1 MNAINFN
8 IPQFTSYEIYGNF
21 IPPENAKYV
30 FKTKSD
36 DRSFLWLGN
45 TAISG
50 YSSHNSNIKNQHNY
64 NWKATGHIRLNKNQS
79 YPIRIQV
86 GNGGGP
92 GYIHFKIFKI
102 VTKTRNVTK
111 TKRVKVRDRYRVY
124 RRWKGW
130 VWRGAV
136 YEDRNYTV
144 QEKYEEEQEISPT
157 FKHNLD
163 NEQLKDPIYKRPVI
177 LTKQVPIDSTK
188 DVTENVQDDMTLDS
202 DNQFLSSRYSS
213 LGDPAKGNYDNGTE
227 FDKKLNANLKVIV
240 DNPQNLTERHLFMK
254 PNGEIVYA
262 YKYNDEIS
270 ESPIMQLSYP
280 NIDKDEGNYLTLNN
294 DGSLSIKSKNNYE
307 KKKYNFLPN
316 NIRDNL
322 DKIQGVLYVKDLLP
336 HLEKENFN
344 WTSLL
349 RKPLYI
355 PENKKLDDLLTEFKT
370 KKIHMAIVVDEYGG
384 TSGIITLEDVIEE
397 IFGELS
403 DEFDEEDNLFSKLD
417 ENTYVFDSK
426 INLQDFYRAI
436 NLKDT
441 SSFDQVSSEIE
452 TLGGLLIEKIKKIPR
467 VGQIIYHDNYKFI
480 IEIVDNKRIKQVK
493 LILPK

>member
-1 MNAINFN
+1 MIVKIILILIFLILSALTSGCEVAFFSLDKSI
-8 IPQFTSYEIYGNF
+8 IPEDNSNKLIKKIESLLEKPKRLLATILISNNF
-21 IPPENAKYV
+21 INIAIVILFASIDNPYLSSINNPIIETIIEVGVIGMLILFIGDILPKIYANRNPLIFSKVMVNPIY
-30 FKTKSD
+30 
-36 DRSFLWLGN
+36 FL
-45 TAISG
+45 
-50 YSSHNSNIKNQHNY
+50 
-64 NWKATGHIRLNKNQS
+64 
-79 YPIRIQV
+79 
-86 GNGGGP
+86 
-92 GYIHFKIFKI
+92 
-102 VTKTRNVTK
+102 
-111 TKRVKVRDRYRVY
+111 DRYILFLFNQPMS
-124 RRWKGW
+124 KSM
-130 VWRGAV
+130 
-136 YEDRNYTV
+136 NYLESSLAKDT
-144 QEKYEEEQEISPT
+144 
-157 FKHNLD
+157 
-163 NEQLKDPIYKRPVI
+163 EQLSVDKLSQALE
-177 LTKQVPIDSTK
+177 LTDSKET
-188 DVTENVQDDMTLDS
+188 
-202 DNQFLSSRYSS
+202 
-213 LGDPAKGNYDNGTE
+213 
-227 FDKKLNANLKVIV
+227 
-240 DNPQNLTERHLFMK
+240 
-254 PNGEIVYA
+254 
-262 YKYNDEIS
+262 
-270 ESPIMQLSYP
+270 
-280 NIDKDEGNYLTLNN
+280 
-294 DGSLSIKSKNNYE
+294 SKEE
-307 KKKYNFLPN
+307 KKILKGIVNFGNVETRQIMCPRVDVFALEANKDMNEIIDELISNGFSRVPVFE
-316 NIRDNL
+316 DNL

>member
-1 MNAINFN
+1 MIVKIILILIFLILSALTSGCEVAFFSLDKSI
-8 IPQFTSYEIYGNF
+8 IPEDNSNKLIKKIESLLEKPKRLLATILISNNF
-21 IPPENAKYV
+21 INIAIVILFASIDNPYLSSINNPIIETIIEVGVIGMLILFIGDILPKIYANRNPLIFSKV
-30 FKTKSD
+30 MVNPIF
-36 DRSFLWLGN
+36 FL
-45 TAISG
+45 
-50 YSSHNSNIKNQHNY
+50 
-64 NWKATGHIRLNKNQS
+64 
-79 YPIRIQV
+79 
-86 GNGGGP
+86 
-92 GYIHFKIFKI
+92 
-102 VTKTRNVTK
+102 
-111 TKRVKVRDRYRVY
+111 DRYILFLFNQPMS
-124 RRWKGW
+124 KSM
-130 VWRGAV
+130 
-136 YEDRNYTV
+136 NYLESSLAKDT
-144 QEKYEEEQEISPT
+144 
-157 FKHNLD
+157 
-163 NEQLKDPIYKRPVI
+163 EQLSVDKLSQALE
-177 LTKQVPIDSTK
+177 LTDSKET
-188 DVTENVQDDMTLDS
+188 
-202 DNQFLSSRYSS
+202 
-213 LGDPAKGNYDNGTE
+213 
-227 FDKKLNANLKVIV
+227 
-240 DNPQNLTERHLFMK
+240 
-254 PNGEIVYA
+254 
-262 YKYNDEIS
+262 
-270 ESPIMQLSYP
+270 
-280 NIDKDEGNYLTLNN
+280 
-294 DGSLSIKSKNNYE
+294 SKEE
-307 KKKYNFLPN
+307 KKILKGIVNFGNVETRQIMCPRVDVFALEANKDMNEIIDELISNGFSRVPVFE
-316 NIRDNL
+316 DNL

>member
-1 MNAINFN
+1 MIVKIILILIFLILSALTSGCEVAFFSLDKSI
-8 IPQFTSYEIYGNF
+8 IPEDNSNKLIKKIESLLEKPKRLLATILISNNF
-21 IPPENAKYV
+21 INIAIVILFASIDNPYLSSINNPIIETIIEVGVIGMLILFIGDILPKIYANRNPLIFSKVMVNPIY
-30 FKTKSD
+30 
-36 DRSFLWLGN
+36 FL
-45 TAISG
+45 
-50 YSSHNSNIKNQHNY
+50 
-64 NWKATGHIRLNKNQS
+64 
-79 YPIRIQV
+79 
-86 GNGGGP
+86 
-92 GYIHFKIFKI
+92 
-102 VTKTRNVTK
+102 
-111 TKRVKVRDRYRVY
+111 DRYILFLFNQPMS
-124 RRWKGW
+124 KSM
-130 VWRGAV
+130 
-136 YEDRNYTV
+136 NYLESSLAKDT
-144 QEKYEEEQEISPT
+144 
-157 FKHNLD
+157 
-163 NEQLKDPIYKRPVI
+163 EQLSVDKLSQALE
-177 LTKQVPIDSTK
+177 LTDSKET
-188 DVTENVQDDMTLDS
+188 
-202 DNQFLSSRYSS
+202 
-213 LGDPAKGNYDNGTE
+213 
-227 FDKKLNANLKVIV
+227 
-240 DNPQNLTERHLFMK
+240 
-254 PNGEIVYA
+254 
-262 YKYNDEIS
+262 
-270 ESPIMQLSYP
+270 
-280 NIDKDEGNYLTLNN
+280 
-294 DGSLSIKSKNNYE
+294 SKEE
-307 KKKYNFLPN
+307 KKILKGIVNFGNVETRQIMCPRVDVFALEANKDMNEIIDELISNGFSRVPVFE
-316 NIRDNL
+316 DNL

-336 HLEKENFN
+336 HLEKENFI

-493 LILPK
+493 

>member
-1 MNAINFN
+1 MIVKIILILIFLILSALTSGCEVAFFSLDKSI
-8 IPQFTSYEIYGNF
+8 IPEDNSNKLIKKIESLLEKPKRLLATILISNNF
-21 IPPENAKYV
+21 INIAIVILFASIDNPYLNSINNPIIETIIEVGVIGMLILFIGDILPKIYANRNPLIFSKVMVNPIY
-30 FKTKSD
+30 
-36 DRSFLWLGN
+36 FL
-45 TAISG
+45 
-50 YSSHNSNIKNQHNY
+50 
-64 NWKATGHIRLNKNQS
+64 
-79 YPIRIQV
+79 
-86 GNGGGP
+86 
-92 GYIHFKIFKI
+92 
-102 VTKTRNVTK
+102 
-111 TKRVKVRDRYRVY
+111 DRYILFLFNQPMS
-124 RRWKGW
+124 KSM
-130 VWRGAV
+130 
-136 YEDRNYTV
+136 NYLESSLAKDT
-144 QEKYEEEQEISPT
+144 
-157 FKHNLD
+157 
-163 NEQLKDPIYKRPVI
+163 EQLSVDKLSQALE
-177 LTKQVPIDSTK
+177 LTDSKET
-188 DVTENVQDDMTLDS
+188 
-202 DNQFLSSRYSS
+202 
-213 LGDPAKGNYDNGTE
+213 
-227 FDKKLNANLKVIV
+227 
-240 DNPQNLTERHLFMK
+240 
-254 PNGEIVYA
+254 
-262 YKYNDEIS
+262 
-270 ESPIMQLSYP
+270 
-280 NIDKDEGNYLTLNN
+280 
-294 DGSLSIKSKNNYE
+294 SKEE
-307 KKKYNFLPN
+307 KKILKGIVNFGNVETRQIMCPRVDVFALEANKDMNEIINELISNGFSRVPVFE
-316 NIRDNL
+316 DNL

>member
-1 MNAINFN
+1 MIVKIILILIFLILSALTSGCEVAFFSLDKSM
-8 IPQFTSYEIYGNF
+8 IPEDNSNKLIKKIESLLEKPKRLLATILISNNF
-21 IPPENAKYV
+21 INIAIVILFASIDNPYLSSINNPIIETIIEVGVIGMLILFIGDILPKIYANRNPLIFSKVMVNPIY
-30 FKTKSD
+30 
-36 DRSFLWLGN
+36 FL
-45 TAISG
+45 
-50 YSSHNSNIKNQHNY
+50 
-64 NWKATGHIRLNKNQS
+64 
-79 YPIRIQV
+79 
-86 GNGGGP
+86 
-92 GYIHFKIFKI
+92 
-102 VTKTRNVTK
+102 
-111 TKRVKVRDRYRVY
+111 DRYILFLFNQPMS
-124 RRWKGW
+124 KSM
-130 VWRGAV
+130 
-136 YEDRNYTV
+136 NYLESSLAKDT
-144 QEKYEEEQEISPT
+144 
-157 FKHNLD
+157 
-163 NEQLKDPIYKRPVI
+163 EQLSVDKLSQALE
-177 LTKQVPIDSTK
+177 LTDSKET
-188 DVTENVQDDMTLDS
+188 
-202 DNQFLSSRYSS
+202 
-213 LGDPAKGNYDNGTE
+213 
-227 FDKKLNANLKVIV
+227 
-240 DNPQNLTERHLFMK
+240 
-254 PNGEIVYA
+254 
-262 YKYNDEIS
+262 
-270 ESPIMQLSYP
+270 
-280 NIDKDEGNYLTLNN
+280 
-294 DGSLSIKSKNNYE
+294 SKEE
-307 KKKYNFLPN
+307 KKILKGIVNFGNVETRQIMCPRVDVFALEANKDMNEIIDELISNGFSRVPVFE
-316 NIRDNL
+316 DNL

-417 ENTYVFDSK
+417 EITYVFDSK

>member
-1 MNAINFN
+1 MIVKIILILIFLILSALTSGCEVAFFSLDKSI
-8 IPQFTSYEIYGNF
+8 IPEDNSNKLIKKIESLLEKPKRLLATILISNNF
-21 IPPENAKYV
+21 INIAIVILFASIDNPYLSSINNPIIETIIEVGVIGMLILFIGDILPKIYANRNPLIFSKVMVNPIY
-30 FKTKSD
+30 
-36 DRSFLWLGN
+36 FL
-45 TAISG
+45 
-50 YSSHNSNIKNQHNY
+50 
-64 NWKATGHIRLNKNQS
+64 
-79 YPIRIQV
+79 
-86 GNGGGP
+86 
-92 GYIHFKIFKI
+92 
-102 VTKTRNVTK
+102 
-111 TKRVKVRDRYRVY
+111 DRYILFLFNQPMS
-124 RRWKGW
+124 KSM
-130 VWRGAV
+130 
-136 YEDRNYTV
+136 NYLESSLAKDT
-144 QEKYEEEQEISPT
+144 
-157 FKHNLD
+157 
-163 NEQLKDPIYKRPVI
+163 EQLSVDKLSQALE
-177 LTKQVPIDSTK
+177 LTDSKET
-188 DVTENVQDDMTLDS
+188 
-202 DNQFLSSRYSS
+202 
-213 LGDPAKGNYDNGTE
+213 
-227 FDKKLNANLKVIV
+227 
-240 DNPQNLTERHLFMK
+240 
-254 PNGEIVYA
+254 
-262 YKYNDEIS
+262 
-270 ESPIMQLSYP
+270 
-280 NIDKDEGNYLTLNN
+280 
-294 DGSLSIKSKNNYE
+294 SKEE
-307 KKKYNFLPN
+307 KKILKGIVNFGNVETRQIMCPRVDVFALEANKDMNEIIDELISNGFSRVPVFE
-316 NIRDNL
+316 DNL

-467 VGQIIYHDNYKFI
+467 VGQIIYHDDYKFI

>member
-1 MNAINFN
+1 MIVKIILILIFLILSALTSGCEVAFFSLDKSI
-8 IPQFTSYEIYGNF
+8 IPEDNSNKLIKKIESLLEKPKRLLATILISNNF
-21 IPPENAKYV
+21 INIAIVILFASIDNPYLSSINNPIIETIIEVGVIGMLILFIGDILPKIYANRNPLIFSKVMVNPIY
-30 FKTKSD
+30 
-36 DRSFLWLGN
+36 FL
-45 TAISG
+45 
-50 YSSHNSNIKNQHNY
+50 
-64 NWKATGHIRLNKNQS
+64 
-79 YPIRIQV
+79 
-86 GNGGGP
+86 
-92 GYIHFKIFKI
+92 
-102 VTKTRNVTK
+102 
-111 TKRVKVRDRYRVY
+111 DRYILFLFNQPMS
-124 RRWKGW
+124 KSM
-130 VWRGAV
+130 
-136 YEDRNYTV
+136 NYLESSLAKDT
-144 QEKYEEEQEISPT
+144 
-157 FKHNLD
+157 
-163 NEQLKDPIYKRPVI
+163 EQLSVDKLSQALE
-177 LTKQVPIDSTK
+177 LTDSKET
-188 DVTENVQDDMTLDS
+188 
-202 DNQFLSSRYSS
+202 
-213 LGDPAKGNYDNGTE
+213 
-227 FDKKLNANLKVIV
+227 
-240 DNPQNLTERHLFMK
+240 
-254 PNGEIVYA
+254 
-262 YKYNDEIS
+262 
-270 ESPIMQLSYP
+270 
-280 NIDKDEGNYLTLNN
+280 
-294 DGSLSIKSKNNYE
+294 SKEE
-307 KKKYNFLPN
+307 KKILKGIVNFGNVETRQIMCPRVDVFALEANKDMNEIIDELISNGFSRVPVFE
-316 NIRDNL
+316 DNL

-441 SSFDQVSSEIE
+441 SSFDQVSSDIE

>member
-1 MNAINFN
+1 MIVKIILILIFLILSALTSGCEVAFFSLDKSI
-8 IPQFTSYEIYGNF
+8 IPEDNSNKLIKKIESLLEKPKRLLATILISNNF
-21 IPPENAKYV
+21 INIAIVILFASIDNPYLSSINNPIIETIIEVGVIGMLILFIGDILPKIYANRNPLIFSKVMVNPIY
-30 FKTKSD
+30 
-36 DRSFLWLGN
+36 FL
-45 TAISG
+45 
-50 YSSHNSNIKNQHNY
+50 
-64 NWKATGHIRLNKNQS
+64 
-79 YPIRIQV
+79 
-86 GNGGGP
+86 
-92 GYIHFKIFKI
+92 
-102 VTKTRNVTK
+102 
-111 TKRVKVRDRYRVY
+111 DRYILFLFNQPMS
-124 RRWKGW
+124 KSM
-130 VWRGAV
+130 
-136 YEDRNYTV
+136 NYLESSLAKDT
-144 QEKYEEEQEISPT
+144 
-157 FKHNLD
+157 
-163 NEQLKDPIYKRPVI
+163 EQLSVDKLSQALE
-177 LTKQVPIDSTK
+177 LTDSKET
-188 DVTENVQDDMTLDS
+188 
-202 DNQFLSSRYSS
+202 
-213 LGDPAKGNYDNGTE
+213 
-227 FDKKLNANLKVIV
+227 
-240 DNPQNLTERHLFMK
+240 
-254 PNGEIVYA
+254 
-262 YKYNDEIS
+262 
-270 ESPIMQLSYP
+270 
-280 NIDKDEGNYLTLNN
+280 
-294 DGSLSIKSKNNYE
+294 SKEE
-307 KKKYNFLPN
+307 KKILKGIVNFGNVETRQIMCPRVDVFALEANKDMNEIIDELISNGFSRVPVFE
-316 NIRDNL
+316 DNL

-349 RKPLYI
+349 RKPLYN

>member
-1 MNAINFN
+1 MIVKIILILIFLILSALTSGCEVAFFSLDKSI
-8 IPQFTSYEIYGNF
+8 IPEDNSNKLIKKIESLLEKPKRLLATILISNNF
-21 IPPENAKYV
+21 INIAIVILFASIDNPYLSSINNPIIETIIEVGVIGMLILFIGDILPKIYANRNPLIFSKVMVNPIY
-30 FKTKSD
+30 
-36 DRSFLWLGN
+36 FL
-45 TAISG
+45 
-50 YSSHNSNIKNQHNY
+50 
-64 NWKATGHIRLNKNQS
+64 
-79 YPIRIQV
+79 
-86 GNGGGP
+86 
-92 GYIHFKIFKI
+92 
-102 VTKTRNVTK
+102 
-111 TKRVKVRDRYRVY
+111 DRYILFLFNQPMS
-124 RRWKGW
+124 KSM
-130 VWRGAV
+130 
-136 YEDRNYTV
+136 NYLESSLAKDT
-144 QEKYEEEQEISPT
+144 
-157 FKHNLD
+157 
-163 NEQLKDPIYKRPVI
+163 EQLSVDKLSQALE
-177 LTKQVPIDSTK
+177 LTDSKET
-188 DVTENVQDDMTLDS
+188 
-202 DNQFLSSRYSS
+202 
-213 LGDPAKGNYDNGTE
+213 
-227 FDKKLNANLKVIV
+227 
-240 DNPQNLTERHLFMK
+240 
-254 PNGEIVYA
+254 
-262 YKYNDEIS
+262 
-270 ESPIMQLSYP
+270 
-280 NIDKDEGNYLTLNN
+280 
-294 DGSLSIKSKNNYE
+294 SKEE
-307 KKKYNFLPN
+307 KKILKGIVNFGNVETRQIMCPRVDVFALEANKDMNEIIDELISNGFSRVPVFE
-316 NIRDNL
+316 DNL

-436 NLKDT
+436 NLKDS

>member
-1 MNAINFN
+1 VIVKIILILIFLILSALTSGCEVAFFSLDKSI
-8 IPQFTSYEIYGNF
+8 IPEDNSNKLIKKIESLLEKPKRLLATILISNNF
-21 IPPENAKYV
+21 INIAIVILFASIDNPYLSSINNPIIERLIEVGVIGMLILFIGDILPKIYANRNPLIFSKVMVNPIY
-30 FKTKSD
+30 
-36 DRSFLWLGN
+36 FL
-45 TAISG
+45 
-50 YSSHNSNIKNQHNY
+50 
-64 NWKATGHIRLNKNQS
+64 
-79 YPIRIQV
+79 
-86 GNGGGP
+86 
-92 GYIHFKIFKI
+92 
-102 VTKTRNVTK
+102 
-111 TKRVKVRDRYRVY
+111 DRYILFLFNQPMS
-124 RRWKGW
+124 KSM
-130 VWRGAV
+130 
-136 YEDRNYTV
+136 NYLESSLAKDT
-144 QEKYEEEQEISPT
+144 
-157 FKHNLD
+157 
-163 NEQLKDPIYKRPVI
+163 EQLSVDKLSQALE
-177 LTKQVPIDSTK
+177 LTDSKET
-188 DVTENVQDDMTLDS
+188 
-202 DNQFLSSRYSS
+202 
-213 LGDPAKGNYDNGTE
+213 
-227 FDKKLNANLKVIV
+227 
-240 DNPQNLTERHLFMK
+240 
-254 PNGEIVYA
+254 
-262 YKYNDEIS
+262 
-270 ESPIMQLSYP
+270 
-280 NIDKDEGNYLTLNN
+280 
-294 DGSLSIKSKNNYE
+294 SKEE
-307 KKKYNFLPN
+307 KKILKGIVNFGNVETRQIMCPRVDVFALEANKDMNEIIDELISNGFSRVPVFE
-316 NIRDNL
+316 DNL

-441 SSFDQVSSEIE
+441 SSFDQVSLEIE

>member
-1 MNAINFN
+1 MIVKIILILIFLILSALTSGCEVAFFSLDKSI
-8 IPQFTSYEIYGNF
+8 IPEDNSNKLIKKIESLLEKPKRLLATILISNNF
-21 IPPENAKYV
+21 INIAIVILFASIDNPYLSSINNPIIETVIEVGVIGMLILFIGDILPKIYANRNPLIFSKVMVNPIY
-30 FKTKSD
+30 
-36 DRSFLWLGN
+36 FL
-45 TAISG
+45 
-50 YSSHNSNIKNQHNY
+50 
-64 NWKATGHIRLNKNQS
+64 
-79 YPIRIQV
+79 
-86 GNGGGP
+86 
-92 GYIHFKIFKI
+92 
-102 VTKTRNVTK
+102 
-111 TKRVKVRDRYRVY
+111 DRYILFLFNQPMS
-124 RRWKGW
+124 KSM
-130 VWRGAV
+130 
-136 YEDRNYTV
+136 NYLESSLAKDT
-144 QEKYEEEQEISPT
+144 
-157 FKHNLD
+157 
-163 NEQLKDPIYKRPVI
+163 EQLSVDKLSQALD
-177 LTKQVPIDSTK
+177 LTDSKET
-188 DVTENVQDDMTLDS
+188 
-202 DNQFLSSRYSS
+202 
-213 LGDPAKGNYDNGTE
+213 
-227 FDKKLNANLKVIV
+227 
-240 DNPQNLTERHLFMK
+240 
-254 PNGEIVYA
+254 
-262 YKYNDEIS
+262 
-270 ESPIMQLSYP
+270 
-280 NIDKDEGNYLTLNN
+280 
-294 DGSLSIKSKNNYE
+294 SKEE
-307 KKKYNFLPN
+307 KKILKGIVNFGNVETRQIMCPRVDVFALEANKDMNEIIDELISNGFSRVPVFE
-316 NIRDNL
+316 DNL

-480 IEIVDNKRIKQVK
+480 IEIVDKKRIKQVK

>member
-1 MNAINFN
+1 VIVKIILILIFLILSALTSGCEVAFFSLDKSI
-8 IPQFTSYEIYGNF
+8 IPEDNSNKLIKKIESLLEKPKRLLATILISNNF
-21 IPPENAKYV
+21 INIAIVILFASIDNPYLSSINNPIIETIIEVGVIGMLILFIGDILPKIYANRNPLIFSKVMVNPIY
-30 FKTKSD
+30 
-36 DRSFLWLGN
+36 FL
-45 TAISG
+45 
-50 YSSHNSNIKNQHNY
+50 
-64 NWKATGHIRLNKNQS
+64 
-79 YPIRIQV
+79 
-86 GNGGGP
+86 
-92 GYIHFKIFKI
+92 
-102 VTKTRNVTK
+102 
-111 TKRVKVRDRYRVY
+111 DRYILFLFNQPMS
-124 RRWKGW
+124 KSM
-130 VWRGAV
+130 
-136 YEDRNYTV
+136 NYLESSLAKDT
-144 QEKYEEEQEISPT
+144 
-157 FKHNLD
+157 
-163 NEQLKDPIYKRPVI
+163 EQLSVDKLSQALE
-177 LTKQVPIDSTK
+177 LTDSKET
-188 DVTENVQDDMTLDS
+188 
-202 DNQFLSSRYSS
+202 
-213 LGDPAKGNYDNGTE
+213 
-227 FDKKLNANLKVIV
+227 
-240 DNPQNLTERHLFMK
+240 
-254 PNGEIVYA
+254 
-262 YKYNDEIS
+262 
-270 ESPIMQLSYP
+270 
-280 NIDKDEGNYLTLNN
+280 
-294 DGSLSIKSKNNYE
+294 SKEE
-307 KKKYNFLPN
+307 KKILKGIVNFGNVETRQIMCPRVDVFALEANKDMNEIIDELISNGFSRVPVFE
-316 NIRDNL
+316 DNL

-467 VGQIIYHDNYKFI
+467 VGQIIYHDDYKFI